1 MITRRG
7 PEASQVER
15 ENAGWGPHNTM
26 HDTVRNREIAIET
39 PIFVSERVDEMR
51 VNEYTHTYDSDWAS
65 VTSAFWKK
73 YCTSHSGS

>member
-1 MITRRG
+1 MVG
-7 PEASQVER
+7 
-15 ENAGWGPHNTM
+15 GPHNSM